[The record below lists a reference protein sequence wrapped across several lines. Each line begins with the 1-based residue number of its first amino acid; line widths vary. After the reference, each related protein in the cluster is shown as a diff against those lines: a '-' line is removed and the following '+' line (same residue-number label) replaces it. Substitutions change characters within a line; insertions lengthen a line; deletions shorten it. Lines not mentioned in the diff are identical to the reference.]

1 VTKNAPER
9 NLQTSF
15 QLILIIKAYH
25 KADCS
30 VHLNSSELWGRNAES
45 Q

>member
-9 NLQTSF
+9 NLQISF

-25 KADCS
+25 KVDCS
-30 VHLNSSELWGRNAES
+30 VHLNSSEFWGHHAQS

>member
-25 KADCS
+25 KVDCS
-30 VHLNSSELWGRNAES
+30 VHLNSSELWGHHAQS